1 VFSQSL
7 CDRDEEQLL
16 TEVTSVYSLLRE
28 LHFIAAGCRSRCLRS
43 LQRLTF
49 FSFSWNKQERYRKAA
64 GKLGSLRLQQ
74 RVPERFVAPT
84 QI

>member
-1 VFSQSL
+1 MFYQSL

-16 TEVTSVYSLLRE
+16 TGVTDVSSLLRE

-49 FSFSWNKQERYRKAA
+49 FSFSWNKEGGIAKLPANVGLAA
-64 GKLGSLRLQQ
+64 PAK
-74 RVPERFVAPT
+74 VPERFVAPI